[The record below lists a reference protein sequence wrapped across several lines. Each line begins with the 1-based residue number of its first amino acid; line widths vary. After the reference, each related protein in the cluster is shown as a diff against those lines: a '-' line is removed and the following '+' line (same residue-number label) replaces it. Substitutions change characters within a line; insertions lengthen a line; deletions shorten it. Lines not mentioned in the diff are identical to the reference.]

1 MDKII
6 TIRDFENNK
15 RNIKIKDFE
24 NVVRLSIEV
33 VSWDEILKILRKDY
47 SEESHDSND
56 YRSLAFFDDYYT
68 IYDITKNI
76 DFIKQWNKRKD
87 SYNYDLRKEK

>member
-1 MDKII
+1 MNKII
-6 TIRDFENNK
+6 TIRNFKNNK

-33 VSWDEILKILRKDY
+33 ISGDEILKILRKDY
-47 SEESHDSND
+47 SEEEYDSCD
-56 YRSLAFFDDYYT
+56 CRIFDFSDDYYT

-76 DFIKQWNKRKD
+76 DFIKQWNKRKN
-87 SYNYDLRKEK
+87 SYNYDLKKEK